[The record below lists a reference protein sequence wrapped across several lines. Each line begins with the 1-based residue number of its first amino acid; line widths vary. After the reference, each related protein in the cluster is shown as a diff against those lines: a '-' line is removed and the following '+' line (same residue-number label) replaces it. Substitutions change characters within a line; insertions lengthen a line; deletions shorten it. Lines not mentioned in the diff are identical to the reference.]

1 MARVNGAGA
10 SVFAGGMGSGKL
22 APPHRARATMDTPL
36 TAARTAEWRTHEAH
50 VRSEAV
56 YLDAVD
62 ADARNAIVVR
72 ICRYPALGTQWLWL
86 HLFTDGELRVFTSH
100 ALPCPNVVTD
110 LTNSTASYEFIGAD
124 SDRATQWLVFE
135 RSGPLAAPHAALAR
149 LALDARRETADTHDA
164 SCFAVPEHGP
174 GRCRVEGEIAF
185 TAHAAP
191 VSNREGRH
199 EMLGQATVSLAIDG
213 EPLAFTAR
221 AHFHEQEQDDPRF
234 TLPFSYATLRSATRG
249 FVFIRGVRGVR
260 GQFLEGTRSTAI
272 VRVDLE
278 PPAARRAI
286 RLVLEDGRQMSGVL
300 AARCRYVVPIFDE
313 PRPGSFV
320 TLELD
325 GEAYSGCVNDYLVDR
340 LPWTNPAAH
349 ASEGGTTA
357 GDASLTPG

>member
-1 MARVNGAGA
+1 MARVNGAGT

-22 APPHRARATMDTPL
+22 APPHRARATMDTSL
-36 TAARTAEWRTHEAH
+36 AEARTAEWRTHEAH

-62 ADARNAIVVR
+62 AGARNAVVVR
-72 ICRYPALGTQWLWL
+72 ICRYPALGTQWVWL
-86 HLFTDGELRVFTSH
+86 HLFTDGVLRVFTSH
-100 ALPCPNVVTD
+100 ALPCTDVVTD
-110 LTNSTASYEFIGAD
+110 LGKFTASYEFGGAAT
-124 SDRATQWLVFE
+124 DRPAQSLLFE
-135 RSGPLAAPHAALAR
+135 RSGPLAAPRAALAR
-149 LALDARRETADTHDA
+149 ISLDALRATEDGYDPSR
-164 SCFAVPEHGP
+164 FAAPAHGA
-174 GRCRVEGEIAF
+174 GNCRIEGDIAF
-185 TAHAAP
+185 TAHTAP

-199 EMLGQATVSLAIDG
+199 EMLGQATVSLAVDG
-213 EPLAFTAR
+213 QPLAFTAR

-260 GQFLEGTRSTAI
+260 GQFLEGARSTAI
-272 VRVDLE
+272 ARVDLE

-286 RLVLEDGRQMSGVL
+286 RLVLEDGRQYAGVL

-325 GEAYSGCVNDYLVDR
+325 GDGFSGCVNDYLVDR
-340 LPWTNPAAH
+340 LPWSTVAAQ
-349 ASEGGTTA
+349 EGGTAA
-357 GDASLTPG
+357 GDAGLTPA